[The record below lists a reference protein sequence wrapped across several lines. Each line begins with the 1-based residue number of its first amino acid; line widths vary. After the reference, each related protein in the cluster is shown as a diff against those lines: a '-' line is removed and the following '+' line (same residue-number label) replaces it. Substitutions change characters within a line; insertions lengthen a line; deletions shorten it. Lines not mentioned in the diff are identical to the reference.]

1 MLLRF
6 SLYSVHESAPN
17 PEFINWLARL
27 EMATVDVYFSVCM
40 ILEFKHAL
48 AANLQ
53 GLTLIYSR
61 QTTDA
66 ADSILFVFLR
76 DAVNREWLKAEVIA
90 GRDGRLID
98 RLLQAFTDIAT
109 VCKTK
114 VNEIF
119 TILQCVTT
127 CCPEKILQSPL
138 NNGSNFKHIFY
149 LNTFL
154 QFCHLLFQW
163 SIRHYTVYKVDDN
176 GKFLKHILHVLL
188 KRII

>member
-76 DAVNREWLKAEVIA
+76 DAVNRE
-90 GRDGRLID
+90 
-98 RLLQAFTDIAT
+98 
-109 VCKTK
+109 
-114 VNEIF
+114 
-119 TILQCVTT
+119 
-127 CCPEKILQSPL
+127 
-138 NNGSNFKHIFY
+138 
-149 LNTFL
+149 
-154 QFCHLLFQW
+154 
-163 SIRHYTVYKVDDN
+163 
-176 GKFLKHILHVLL
+176 
-188 KRII
+188 